1 MVWRPPLVVGQNI
14 LSPAQFDVPADTVG
28 QLLAKTEVSMKSNQV
43 LILIV
48 AIILGL
54 PILACGGCMGGWL
67 LLVPTSTEVN
77 VESAASAVPQLN
89 GYIQRDCKV
98 FAQAAE
104 GKVVGFLS
112 RKDQVSVLDEK
123 GPWSFL
129 SRKDQ
134 VSVLDEKG
142 PWLRLAHGDVLDV
155 DELLIHVDP
164 RSGYH
169 IHRSVFSADFPKPL
183 APEGMKVVKQAVIGF
198 SVWEDSVRASE
209 LYNSGDTEANSK
221 FLASIS
227 LQGKTAGF
235 EKGEVVF
242 IDEAGFEATK
252 VRKQGD
258 TQAFWVMNTLLDR

>member
-28 QLLAKTEVSMKSNQV
+28 PLLAKTEVSMKSNQV

-104 GKVVGFLS
+104 GKVVG
-112 RKDQVSVLDEK
+112 
-123 GPWSFL
+123 FL